1 MANDNRCNAAIKK
14 RRKKNIMG
22 DPKKCSRNIYGAH
35 KNFCSNFPIVELR
48 GKQQCSLKKNCAA
61 KNT

>member
-1 MANDNRCNAAIKK
+1 
-14 RRKKNIMG
+14 MG

-48 GKQQCSLKKNCAA
+48 GKQQCSLKKNGAA